1 MNERRHVISTF
12 SLVLFEIRQSA
23 RRLAASPA
31 YSAGVV
37 VTLALAI
44 GAAAAVFA
52 LINTVLL
59 TPLPYPDADRV
70 MLIRN
75 HNAEGEWNTSVVD
88 FQGIA
93 AQNTSFEAIAAMQPA
108 DLILTGGAQPQWV
121 SARRVTA
128 DFFSVM
134 AVTPARG
141 RGFRPGEDRPGAAPV
156 VVLGHAFAER
166 QFGERTDVVGETI
179 NLDGIAYTVVGILP
193 PGVDEL
199 PGMRA
204 DLWPAMQLAEP
215 SRRGPFLLN
224 TVARLKPGV
233 DVARAADDLS
243 VISRRV
249 FPLWQTGFPDET
261 ASLTLRSL
269 RSAIV
274 GDAGDFLWIAFGA
287 VLVVLLIALANIA
300 NLVLMRAS
308 ERSQALAVRAALG
321 ASRQR
326 LARLSIIESLLLCLS
341 GAAAGI
347 GLAALLLELYRA
359 LGPELPR
366 LAEVAIDR
374 EVLAFAGITG
384 LASGI
389 VFGTIPLLFGGA
401 GNGSRLLH
409 KTQNASAGKGQQWV
423 RNALVALEFAFA
435 LPLLIAAGLL
445 VNSLIQL
452 QRVDPGFEAD
462 HVLTAHLR
470 LLETNHPDV
479 AARLRFWERA
489 LPELRNMP
497 GVAAAG
503 LATGVPPDNPG
514 TFNNFDLVGRPA
526 AQGSQPMSPWTA
538 VTPGF
543 FESLGVRLVDGR
555 GFDARDTPDSLPAVL
570 VSETWAKRYFPGES
584 AVGKQLFEGG
594 DTAEPVTVVGV
605 VSDVKF
611 DGLGNPGESV
621 YAPISQG
628 WENNPIYLYLRTG
641 PEPLALVETLWTTL
655 RRLDPLLVPADV
667 TPLESRL
674 RNSLSDQRHWAV
686 VIAGF
691 ALSAVLLSAVGVF
704 GVLAYYVSRQYREIG
719 IRLAL
724 GADARRILGMVVRRG
739 FGSALVGML
748 AGVVL
753 AQFLTRSLES
763 LLFEVERID
772 PLVVVAGSVL
782 LAGIALAAC
791 WLPARRAARID
802 PMEALR
808 YE

>member
-1 MNERRHVISTF
+1 MNERRHVMSTF
-12 SLVLFEIRQSA
+12 SLVFFEIRQSA
-23 RRLAASPA
+23 RRLAASPV
-31 YSAGVV
+31 YSAGVIF
-37 VTLALAI
+37 TLALAI

-52 LINTVLL
+52 LINAVLL
-59 TPLPYPDADRV
+59 TPLPYPDAERLV
-70 MLIRN
+70 LIRQ
-75 HNAEGEWNTSVVD
+75 HNADGEWNTSVVD
-88 FQGIA
+88 FQA
-93 AQNTSFEAIAAMQPA
+93 VESQNTSFEAVAAMQST
-108 DLILTGGAQPQWV
+108 DLILTGGEQPQWV

-134 AVTPARG
+134 GIPPARG
-141 RGFRPGEDRPGAAPV
+141 RAFRPGEDRPGAAPV

-166 QFGERTDVVGETI
+166 RFGERADVVGQTVT
-179 NLDGIAYTVVGILP
+179 LDGLAHTVVGIMP

-204 DLWPAMQLAEP
+204 DLWPVMQLAEP

-233 DVARAADDLS
+233 DVTRAAADLS
-243 VISRRV
+243 AISRRI
-249 FPLWQTGFPDET
+249 FPLWQAGFQDET
-261 ASLTLRSL
+261 ARLTPRSL

-274 GDAGDFLWIAFGA
+274 GDAGDFLWVAFGA

-326 LARLSIIESLLLCLS
+326 LARLSIIESLLLSMS

-347 GLAALLLELYRA
+347 GLATLLLELYRA

-366 LAEVAIDR
+366 LAEVTIDP

-401 GNGSRLLH
+401 VNCNRVLQ

-423 RNALVALEFAFA
+423 RNGLVALEFAFA

-445 VNSLIQL
+445 VNSLLQL
-452 QRVDPGFEAD
+452 QRVDPGFEAA

-470 LLETNHPDV
+470 LLETNHPDD

-489 LPELRNMP
+489 LPEIRNMP
-497 GVAAAG
+497 GVLAAG
-503 LATGVPPDNPG
+503 LATGVPPDSPG
-514 TFNNFDLVGRPA
+514 SNNNFELVGRPA
-526 AQGSQPMSPWTA
+526 AQGTQPMTPWTA

-543 FESLGVRLVDGR
+543 FESLGLRLLDGR

-584 AVGKQLFEGG
+584 VVGKQMFEGG
-594 DTAEPVTVVGV
+594 DTTEPVTVVGV

-628 WENNPIYLYLRTG
+628 WSNNPIYLYLRTD
-641 PEPLALVETLWTTL
+641 PEPLALVEPLWTTL
-655 RRLDPLLVPADV
+655 RRLDPSLVPADV

-704 GVLAYYVSRQYREIG
+704 GVLAYYVARQYREIG

-739 FGSALVGML
+739 FGSALAGML
-748 AGVVL
+748 AGIVL
-753 AQFLTRSLES
+753 TQFMTSGLES

-772 PLVVVAGSVL
+772 PLVLVAGSVL

-791 WLPARRAARID
+791 WIPARRAARID
-802 PMEALR
+802 PIEALR